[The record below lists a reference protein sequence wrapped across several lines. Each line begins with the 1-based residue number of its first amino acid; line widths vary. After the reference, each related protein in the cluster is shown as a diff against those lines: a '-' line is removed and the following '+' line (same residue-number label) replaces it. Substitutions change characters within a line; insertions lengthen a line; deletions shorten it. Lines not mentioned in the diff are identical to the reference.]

1 MVLIYEFP
9 SIKSVSNLSL
19 GNILRKKMSKE
30 RIERFEY
37 IIFSMRLKAHPWT
50 ASRATKKV
58 ILLSTSTLLFI
69 DSEFTK
75 QLKFSHSKGSFRQSI

>member
-1 MVLIYEFP
+1 
-9 SIKSVSNLSL
+9 
-19 GNILRKKMSKE
+19 MSKE

-37 IIFSMRLKAHPWT
+37 IIFSMGLKAHPWT
-50 ASRATKKV
+50 ASRATKKL
-58 ILLSTSTLLFI
+58 ILLSASTSTLLFI